1 MARDDG
7 ISLWVVVPCFNEAAG
22 IRPTLE
28 ALAMQRDRDFSMVFV
43 DNASTDDTAD
53 VVRGFSDAHPELTIH
68 VVHEPEKGTGAAAD
82 TGFRFAIDRGATHV
96 ARTDADCLPRR
107 DWTANIKR
115 RFRKGTDFIAGHIGH
130 RTDDFEVKLGE
141 MLGLVFLTEVM
152 AAVSPLLPHNRGPEF
167 LGPYVMAG
175 GGNLATTADLYV
187 RSGGFPRV
195 SIEEDNDDR
204 ALQNR
209 IRKLTARISKDRSIV
224 VRQSTRRVQH
234 YGFRNTLL
242 WYWNRKYQP
251 ETIDIR

>member
-1 MARDDG
+1 MR
-7 ISLWVVVPCFNEAAG
+7 LWVVVPCFNEASG
-22 IRPTLE
+22 IGPTLE
-28 ALAMQRDRDFSMVFV
+28 ALASQRDRDFHLVFV
-43 DNASTDDTAD
+43 DNASTDGTAE
-53 VVRGFSDAHPELTIH
+53 VIEAFGKRHPRLDIH

-82 TGFRFAIDRGATHV
+82 TGFRYAIAQGATHI

-115 RFRKGTDFIAGHIGH
+115 AFGRGVEFIAGHIGH
-130 RTDDFEVKLGE
+130 RTDDFDVKLSE

-152 AAVSPLLPHNRGPEF
+152 AAVSPWLPHNRGPEF

-175 GGNLATTADLYV
+175 GGNLATTASLYD

-209 IRKLTARISKDRSIV
+209 IRKLTSRIAKDRSVV

-234 YGFRNTLL
+234 YGFKNTLL

-251 ETIDIR
+251 ETVDIR